1 MKLLRIAALGLVPAF
16 CFAQSASTSADATL
30 SQRSFAEPASTVQA
44 ALNKLQPTFS
54 GSLPTLDGFV
64 KAGGESFDHYQRP
77 YYHCTVHVTSTASG
91 ASIVSVTAKIT
102 AWHDAPP
109 HAGYEILQSNGRLES
124 DLLDRLQ
131 DSLGAKPHAEAK
143 AEPAPDISAP
153 MPQLPKHSGSIS
165 TSDKARQQD
174 SPLDEEARGLA
185 EILRNQS
192 HPTNLVAIKRDQTPI
207 LEAPSADAKVLFMA
221 SAEDEFEIL
230 DVNPQWV
237 HVRMSGLSRGWLRR
251 SSVEM
256 LDASLAAQNEQPQI
270 QEAAKP
276 AAASVSA
283 PFSVSSEEVGLFPG
297 TWGPLKGKNAKIIS
311 VQQASGTGRITSP
324 QDKLRFAGSVF
335 SKEVLPVGADGL
347 VLIFDAED
355 GGMIAS
361 TREDLEQWRH
371 GSISEENFWK
381 KCLLDPPEILGASN

>member
-1 MKLLRIAALGLVPAF
+1 MLFPSF
-16 CFAQSASTSADATL
+16 CFAQSGSTSADATL

-44 ALNKLQPTFS
+44 ALNKLQATLS

-64 KAGGESFDHYQRP
+64 KAGGQSFDHYQRP
-77 YYHCTVHVTSTASG
+77 YYHCTVHVTSTAAG
-91 ASIVSVTAKIT
+91 ASLVSVTAKIT
-102 AWHDAPP
+102 AWHEAP

-131 DSLGAKPHAEAK
+131 DSLGAKAHAEAK

-165 TSDKARQQD
+165 TSDTARQQD
-174 SPLDEEARGLA
+174 SRLDEEARGLA

-192 HPTNLVAIKRDQTPI
+192 HPTNLVAIRRNQTPI

-256 LDASLAAQNEQPQI
+256 LDGSLAAKNEQQI

-311 VQQASGTGRITSP
+311 VQQASGAGRITSP

-371 GSISEENFWK
+371 GSISEDNFWK

>member
-1 MKLLRIAALGLVPAF
+1 MRILRLTALMLFPSF
-16 CFAQSASTSADATL
+16 CFAQSGSTSADATL

-44 ALNKLQPTFS
+44 ALNKLQATLS

-64 KAGGESFDHYQRP
+64 KAGGQSFDHYQRP
-77 YYHCTVHVTSTASG
+77 YYHCTVHVTSTAAG
-91 ASIVSVTAKIT
+91 ASLVSVTAKIT
-102 AWHDAPP
+102 AWHEAP

-131 DSLGAKPHAEAK
+131 DSLGAKAHAEAK

-165 TSDKARQQD
+165 TSDTARQQD
-174 SPLDEEARGLA
+174 SRLDEEARGLA

-192 HPTNLVAIKRDQTPI
+192 HPTNLVAIRRNQTPI

-256 LDASLAAQNEQPQI
+256 LDGSLAAKNEQQI

>member
-1 MKLLRIAALGLVPAF
+1 
-16 CFAQSASTSADATL
+16 
-30 SQRSFAEPASTVQA
+30 
-44 ALNKLQPTFS
+44 
-54 GSLPTLDGFV
+54 
-64 KAGGESFDHYQRP
+64 
-77 YYHCTVHVTSTASG
+77 
-91 ASIVSVTAKIT
+91 
-102 AWHDAPP
+102 
-109 HAGYEILQSNGRLES
+109 
-124 DLLDRLQ
+124 
-131 DSLGAKPHAEAK
+131 
-143 AEPAPDISAP
+143 
-153 MPQLPKHSGSIS
+153 MPQLPKHSGSVS
-165 TSDKARQQD
+165 TSDTARQQD

-256 LDASLAAQNEQPQI
+256 LDGSLAAQNEQSQI
-270 QEAAKP
+270 QAAAKP
-276 AAASVSA
+276 AAASGSA

-311 VQQASGTGRITSP
+311 VQQASGNGRITSP
-324 QDKLRFAGSVF
+324 QYKLRFAGSVF

-355 GGMIAS
+355 S
-361 TREDLEQWRH
+361 WW
-371 GSISEENFWK
+371 ENTVYFDEAFERF
-381 KCLLDPPEILGASN
+381 CVLLDHSHLKPEKVRAALDEWVIVTLTLPVASVCSRPCFSVSSRL

>member
-1 MKLLRIAALGLVPAF
+1 MRILRLTALAMFPVF
-16 CFAQSASTSADATL
+16 CFAQSASTSADGTL
-30 SQRSFAEPASTVQA
+30 RERSFAEPAATVQA

-64 KAGGESFDHYQRP
+64 KAGGQSFDHYQRP
-77 YYHCTVHVTSTASG
+77 YYHCTVHVTSAASG
-91 ASIVSVTAKIT
+91 ASVVRVTAKIT

-109 HAGYEILQSNGRLES
+109 HPGYEILQSNGRLES
-124 DLLDRLQ
+124 DLLDRLR
-131 DSLGAKPHAEAK
+131 DSLGSKAHAEAK

-153 MPQLPKHSGSIS
+153 MPQLPKHSGSVS
-165 TSDKARQQD
+165 TSDAPTQQD
-174 SPLDEEARGLA
+174 SRLDEEARGLA

-256 LDASLAAQNEQPQI
+256 LDGSVAVQDEQPQT
-270 QEAAKP
+270 QEAPKS
-276 AAASVSA
+276 AAASLSA
-283 PFSVSSEEVGLFPG
+283 AFSVSSEEVGLFPG

-335 SKEVLPVGADGL
+335 SQEVLPVGADGL

-355 GGMIAS
+355 GGMIAA

>member
-1 MKLLRIAALGLVPAF
+1 VRILRLTALMLFPSF
-16 CFAQSASTSADATL
+16 CFAQSGSTSADATL

-44 ALNKLQPTFS
+44 ALNKLQATLS

-64 KAGGESFDHYQRP
+64 KAGGQSFDHYQRP
-77 YYHCTVHVTSTASG
+77 YYHCTVHVTSTAAG
-91 ASIVSVTAKIT
+91 ASLVSVTAKIT
-102 AWHDAPP
+102 AWHEAP

-131 DSLGAKPHAEAK
+131 DSLGAKAHAEAK

-165 TSDKARQQD
+165 TSDTARQQD
-174 SPLDEEARGLA
+174 SRLDEEARGLA

-192 HPTNLVAIKRDQTPI
+192 HPTNLVAIRRNQTPI
-207 LEAPSADAKVLFMA
+207 LEAPSADAKGLFMA

-256 LDASLAAQNEQPQI
+256 LDGSLAAKNEQQI

-361 TREDLEQWRH
+361 TRDDLEQRRH

>member
-1 MKLLRIAALGLVPAF
+1 MLFPSF
-16 CFAQSASTSADATL
+16 CFAQSGSTSADATL

-44 ALNKLQPTFS
+44 ALNKLQATLS

-64 KAGGESFDHYQRP
+64 KAGGQSFDHYQRP
-77 YYHCTVHVTSTASG
+77 YYHCTVHVTSTAAG
-91 ASIVSVTAKIT
+91 ASLVSVTAKIT
-102 AWHDAPP
+102 AWHEAP

-131 DSLGAKPHAEAK
+131 DSLGAKAHAEAK

-165 TSDKARQQD
+165 TSDTARQQD
-174 SPLDEEARGLA
+174 SRLDEEARGLA

-192 HPTNLVAIKRDQTPI
+192 HPTNLVAIRRNQTPI

-256 LDASLAAQNEQPQI
+256 LDGSLAAKNEQQI

-371 GSISEENFWK
+371 GSISEDNFWK

>member
-1 MKLLRIAALGLVPAF
+1 VRILRLTALMLFPSF
-16 CFAQSASTSADATL
+16 CFAQSGSTSADATL

-44 ALNKLQPTFS
+44 ALNKLQATLS

-64 KAGGESFDHYQRP
+64 KAGGQSFDHYQRP
-77 YYHCTVHVTSTASG
+77 YYHCTVHVTSTAAG
-91 ASIVSVTAKIT
+91 ASLVSVTAKIT
-102 AWHDAPP
+102 AWHEAP

-131 DSLGAKPHAEAK
+131 DSLGAKAHAEAK

-165 TSDKARQQD
+165 TSDTARQQD
-174 SPLDEEARGLA
+174 SRLDEEARGLA

-192 HPTNLVAIKRDQTPI
+192 HPTNLVAIRRNQTPI

-256 LDASLAAQNEQPQI
+256 LDGSLAAKNEQQI

>member
-1 MKLLRIAALGLVPAF
+1 MRILRLTALMLFPSF
-16 CFAQSASTSADATL
+16 CFAQSGSTSADATL

-44 ALNKLQPTFS
+44 ALNKLQATLS

-64 KAGGESFDHYQRP
+64 KAGGQSFDHYQRP
-77 YYHCTVHVTSTASG
+77 YYHCTVHVTSTAAG
-91 ASIVSVTAKIT
+91 ASLVSVTAKIT
-102 AWHDAPP
+102 AWHEAP

-131 DSLGAKPHAEAK
+131 DSLGAKAHAEAK

-165 TSDKARQQD
+165 TSDTARQQD
-174 SPLDEEARGLA
+174 SRLDEEARGLA

-192 HPTNLVAIKRDQTPI
+192 HPTNLVAIRRNQTPI

-256 LDASLAAQNEQPQI
+256 LDGSLAAKNEQQI

-371 GSISEENFWK
+371 GSISEDNFWK

>member
-1 MKLLRIAALGLVPAF
+1 V
-16 CFAQSASTSADATL
+16 
-30 SQRSFAEPASTVQA
+30 
-44 ALNKLQPTFS
+44 
-54 GSLPTLDGFV
+54 
-64 KAGGESFDHYQRP
+64 
-77 YYHCTVHVTSTASG
+77 
-91 ASIVSVTAKIT
+91 
-102 AWHDAPP
+102 HDAPP
-109 HAGYEILQSNGRLES
+109 RPGYEILQSNGRLES
-124 DLLDRLQ
+124 DLLDRLR
-131 DSLGAKPHAEAK
+131 DSLGAKAHAEAK
-143 AEPAPDISAP
+143 AEPVPDISAP
-153 MPQLPKHSGSIS
+153 MPQLPKHSGSVS
-165 TSDKARQQD
+165 TLDKARQQE

-251 SSVEM
+251 TSVEM
-256 LDASLAAQNEQPQI
+256 LDASLAAQNEQPKI
-270 QEAAKP
+270 QEVAKA
-276 AAASVSA
+276 AAASVSS

>member
-1 MKLLRIAALGLVPAF
+1 MLFPSF
-16 CFAQSASTSADATL
+16 CFAQSGSTSADATL

-44 ALNKLQPTFS
+44 ALNKLQATLS

-64 KAGGESFDHYQRP
+64 KAGGQSFDHYQRP
-77 YYHCTVHVTSTASG
+77 YYHCTVHVTSTAAG
-91 ASIVSVTAKIT
+91 ASLVSVTAKIT
-102 AWHDAPP
+102 AWHEAP

-131 DSLGAKPHAEAK
+131 DSLGAKAHAEAK

-165 TSDKARQQD
+165 TSDTARQQD
-174 SPLDEEARGLA
+174 SRLDEEARGLA

-192 HPTNLVAIKRDQTPI
+192 HPTNLVAIRRNQTPI

-256 LDASLAAQNEQPQI
+256 LDGSLAAKNEQQI

>member
-1 MKLLRIAALGLVPAF
+1 VKLLRIALLGLVPAF
-16 CFAQSASTSADATL
+16 CFAQRASTSADATL

-44 ALNKLQPTFS
+44 ALNKLQPTLS

-64 KAGGESFDHYQRP
+64 KAGAQSFDHYQRP
-77 YYHCTVHVTSTASG
+77 YYHCSVRVTSTAAG
-91 ASIVSVTAKIT
+91 ASLVSVTAKIT
-102 AWHDAPP
+102 ALHDVPP
-109 HAGYEILQSNGRLES
+109 HAGYEILESNGRLES

-131 DSLGAKPHAEAK
+131 DSLGSQAHAEVK

-153 MPQLPKHSGSIS
+153 MPQLPKHSGSVS
-165 TSDKARQQD
+165 TSDTARQQD

-251 SSVEM
+251 SGVEV
-256 LDASLAAQNEQPQI
+256 LDGSLAAQNEQPQI
-270 QEAAKP
+270 QEAVKP
-276 AAASVSA
+276 VAASASA

-311 VQQASGTGRITSP
+311 VQQASGTGRMTSP

-335 SKEVLPVGADGL
+335 SKEVLPAGADGL

-371 GSISEENFWK
+371 GSISEGKFWK